1 MTSPLPGPEP
11 RPAVRVLLLASL
23 RELAGWSERD
33 VVAPQ
38 GLASAPWTPRQ
49 LWRDLGFPPPA
60 HLLPTGVRVAINQR
74 FATPDTALHP
84 GDELAFLPPI
94 TGG

>member
-1 MTSPLPGPEP
+1 
-11 RPAVRVLLLASL
+11 VLLLASL
-23 RELAGWSERD
+23 RDVAGWGERE
-33 VVAPQ
+33 VAVPQ

-49 LWRDLGFPPPA
+49 LWQELAFPPPA
-60 HLLPTGVRVAINQR
+60 HHLPAGVRVAINQR